1 SCNSKVM
8 LQANADTAVAQN
20 ISSVIKSFFIFKSVL
35 LIKFVFMLISNFRGE
50 DITQKI
56 NFFDFGA
63 KGITKNATKII
74 ET

>member
-1 SCNSKVM
+1 
-8 LQANADTAVAQN
+8 
-20 ISSVIKSFFIFKSVL
+20 
-35 LIKFVFMLISNFRGE
+35 MLISNFRGE

-63 KGITKNATKII
+63 KGITKNATKVI